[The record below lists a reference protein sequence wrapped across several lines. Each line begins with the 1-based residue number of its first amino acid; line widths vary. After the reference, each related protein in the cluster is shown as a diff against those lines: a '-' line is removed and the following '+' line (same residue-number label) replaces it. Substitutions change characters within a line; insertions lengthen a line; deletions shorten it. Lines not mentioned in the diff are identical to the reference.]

1 MMNSIF
7 QHDGSVSRAIT
18 AENLSG
24 KPGVGGQASSELGIS
39 RKGSPCLVNVPS
51 GATVTIADIQ
61 GCGIIEHMWFT
72 LAETTKSGDYM
83 LRDVI
88 LKIYWDNEETP
99 SVETPLGDFFCCGF
113 GRQTAV
119 QSLPICVNP
128 RGGYN
133 CYFPMPFKSRAR
145 FVIENQ
151 HPGCI
156 PDLFYQIDY
165 SLHKSLPEETLYF
178 HAQWRRQRAT
188 KPTEDY
194 VILDGVQGRGKYVGT
209 YLALTTLE
217 RHWWGEGEVKFFI
230 DDDQKYP
237 TICGTGT
244 EDYFGGAWSFGT
256 TDDGIEKTFCT
267 LYSGYPYYNKNNIVS
282 YPYSNNDCLPM
293 RGLYRWHIPDPI
305 RFEKALKVTIQ
316 QIGRNQFGMFER
328 EDDYASIAYWYQ
340 NEPHTVFPKL
350 PTMAERWPR

>member
-1 MMNSIF
+1 M
-7 QHDGSVSRAIT
+7 
-18 AENLSG
+18 
-24 KPGVGGQASSELGIS
+24 
-39 RKGSPCLVNVPS
+39 
-51 GATVTIADIQ
+51 
-61 GCGIIEHMWFT
+61 
-72 LAETTKSGDYM
+72 
-83 LRDVI
+83 
-88 LKIYWDNEETP
+88 
-99 SVETPLGDFFCCGF
+99 
-113 GRQTAV
+113 
-119 QSLPICVNP
+119 
-128 RGGYN
+128 
-133 CYFPMPFKSRAR
+133 
-145 FVIENQ
+145 
-151 HPGCI
+151 
-156 PDLFYQIDY
+156 
-165 SLHKSLPEETLYF
+165 
-178 HAQWRRQRAT
+178 
-188 KPTEDY
+188 
-194 VILDGVQGRGKYVGT
+194 GT

-328 EDDYASIAYWYQ
+328 EDDYASVAYWYQ